1 MVKSNSLLDLDGQKK
16 LFNRYNIDTLDSID
30 LIYDIIGENT
40 PIGFNIIFDK
50 KYEENRDNFEGRNEY
65 TYGTRIDNFD
75 ISEITNSLEDLSDEE
90 FAYITR
96 PLFKAISTINPND
109 EEKII
114 LPKLAEFQTSQSNE
128 VAKRFTPIYKEMLLK
143 DIKSFFFKFSTAT
156 LENFD
161 SILDYTNHEQLDD
174 IKRVRDEAYESIKRK
189 YRNNPVASLSNTD
202 NFKFYMFAGN
212 LDKLND
218 LELGFF
224 HNLVETA
231 SMYLDCIQEYSDYYK
246 EEIEDFNLEE
256 YPVKQMSELLD
267 TIEKEKERRIL
278 EKAPSNEE
286 EKEKT
291 K

>member
-40 PIGFNIIFDK
+40 PIGFKIIFDK
-50 KYEENRDNFEGRNEY
+50 KYEENRDNFEGINEY

-128 VAKRFTPIYKEMLLK
+128 VAKRFTPIYKEMLLQ
-143 DIKSFFFKFSTAT
+143 DIKSFFFKFSTAA

-189 YRNNPVASLSNTD
+189 YKNNPVASLSNTD

-218 LELGFF
+218 LELDFF
-224 HNLVETA
+224 HDLVENA
-231 SMYLDCIQEYSDYYK
+231 SMYLDCIQEYPDYYK
-246 EEIEDFNLEE
+246 EEIEDFNPEK
-256 YPVKQMSELLD
+256 YPIKEMHELLD
-267 TIEKEKERRIL
+267 AIKKEEAKRIK
-278 EKAPSNEE
+278 EKAPTNK
-286 EKEKT
+286 KEKT

>member
-16 LFNRYNIDTLDSID
+16 LFNRYNIYTLDSMD
-30 LIYDIIGENT
+30 LIYDMIDENT
-40 PIGFNIIFDK
+40 PIGFKIILDK
-50 KYEENRDNFEGRNEY
+50 KYEENRDNFEGMNEY
-65 TYGTRIDNFD
+65 TYETRVDNFN
-75 ISEITNSLEDLSDEE
+75 ISEIINSLEDLSDEE

-96 PLFKAISTINPND
+96 PIFRAISKENEGN
-109 EEKII
+109 EEISPI
-114 LPKLAEFQTSQSNE
+114 LPQLLEFQTSQSNE

-143 DIKSFFFKFSTAT
+143 DIKSFFFKFSTAS

-189 YRNNPVASLSNTD
+189 YKNNPVASLSNTD

-218 LELGFF
+218 LELDFF
-224 HNLVETA
+224 HDLVETA
-231 SMYLDCIQEYSDYYK
+231 SMYLNCIQEYPDYYK

-256 YPVKQMSELLD
+256 YPIKEMHELLD
-267 TIEKEKERRIL
+267 AIKKEESKRIK
-278 EKAPSNEE
+278 EKAPTNK
-286 EKEKT
+286 KEKT

>member
-1 MVKSNSLLDLDGQKK
+1 MVKSNGLLDLDGQKK
-16 LFNRYNIDTLDSID
+16 LFNRYDIYTLDSID
-30 LIYDIIGENT
+30 LIYDMIGENT

-65 TYGTRIDNFD
+65 TYGTRVDNFN
-75 ISEITNSLEDLSDEE
+75 ISEIINSLKDLSDEE
-90 FAYITR
+90 FAYITK
-96 PLFKAISTINPND
+96 PILKVISKGIEKS
-109 EEKII
+109 EEIAPI
-114 LPKLAEFQTSQSNE
+114 LPKLVEFQASQSNE

-218 LELGFF
+218 LELDFF
-224 HNLVETA
+224 HDLVENA

-256 YPVKQMSELLD
+256 YPIKEMHELLD
-267 TIEKEKERRIL
+267 AIKKEESKRIIEKSPANK
-278 EKAPSNEE
+278 
-286 EKEKT
+286 KEKT